1 MTRHKNRFMDNK
13 EKQFPLM
20 KISFQLTVIMFTFS
34 FNLFAFQQEDELLKI
49 LKGELKRQYEVYSE
63 REDPAYYMAFNV
75 SDNYTI
81 SITSN
86 FGSLEG
92 TEISRIRAL
101 NASVRVGDYHFDNT
115 HSEETDDFN
124 SYSGAYNQL
133 LPVDNVPLA
142 IRQQIWLVTDK
153 AYKDASTDYVLKSNR
168 KKKLPEGL
176 PDFTREESCHYYDAP
191 QWDQAKNIDIQHWES
206 LLKRLSEKFGGYE
219 PFILGGVNFSFDLNR
234 KYFVSSEGTTIVQ
247 NQVHTQMHILG
258 TVKTK
263 EGYNQPYYKSFF
275 SEWPSG
281 LPDEEVL
288 ESAVCEVVSSMELL
302 ANAPAASPYSGPA
315 IFSANAA
322 GVFFH
327 EIFGHRIEGHR
338 LAQHSDA
345 QTFMSKMDAPIL
357 PDYFTIISDPLK
369 EEFAGKRLSG
379 YFKFDDEGVKA
390 STVKIVENGI
400 LKNFLMSRKPIE
412 GFPRSNGHGRAQT
425 GMVPVSRQS
434 NLLVST
440 TKPMEVDKLRKKLIS
455 LCKKQKKDYGFFID
469 KVVGGYTLTNR
480 YQPNV
485 FNVIPFEVYK
495 IFTDGRPD
503 ELVTGVTFIGTPLTV
518 FSEIVGTGDD
528 YEVFNGVCGAESGG
542 VYVSAVAPTLLV
554 NKIETQ
560 LMPSTELTF
569 PTLKD
574 PVKLPSKNPCD

>member
-1 MTRHKNRFMDNK
+1 
-13 EKQFPLM
+13 M
-20 KISFQLTVIMFTFS
+20 KSIYHITVIMCVCTT
-34 FNLFAFQQEDELLKI
+34 NLFAQQQEDELLAI
-49 LKGELKRQYEVYSE
+49 LKSELQRQYEVYSNK
-63 REDPAYYMAFNV
+63 EDPAYYMAFNV
-75 SDNYTI
+75 SDNFRI

-92 TEISRIRAL
+92 SEKSRVRAL
-101 NASVRVGDYHFDNT
+101 NASVRVGDYYFDNT
-115 HSEETDDFN
+115 HSEEGDDYN
-124 SYSGAYNQL
+124 SYNGGYNQL
-133 LPVDNVPLA
+133 LPTDNVPLA
-142 IRQQIWLVTDK
+142 IRQQIWLVTDN
-153 AYKDASTDYVLKSNR
+153 AYKDASTDFALKSNSN
-168 KKKLPEGL
+168 KKPLKGL
-176 PDFTREESCHYYDAP
+176 PDFTKEEPGHYYAP
-191 QWDQAKNIDIQHWES
+191 PQLEQANTIDIQYWEG
-206 LLKRLSEKFGGYE
+206 LLKSLSEKFGGYD

-234 KYFVSSEGTTIVQ
+234 KYFVSSEGTEIVQ
-247 NQVHTQMHILG
+247 NQVHTQLHILG

-263 EGYNQPYYKSFF
+263 DGYNQPYYKSFF

-281 LPDEEVL
+281 LPAEEVL
-288 ESAVCEVVSSMELL
+288 ESAVCEVVNSMKLL
-302 ANAPAASPYSGPA
+302 ANAPSANPYSGPA

-345 QTFMSKMDAPIL
+345 QTFMSKMESPIL
-357 PDYFTIISDPLK
+357 PDYFTIVSDPLK

-379 YFKFDDEGVKA
+379 YFKFDDEGVRA

-400 LKNFLMSRKPIE
+400 LKNFLMSRKPID
-412 GFPRSNGHGRAQT
+412 GFLQSNGHGRAQT

-440 TKPMEVDKLRKKLIS
+440 EKPMEMAKLRKKLIS
-455 LCKKQKKDYGFFID
+455 LCKKQEKDYGFLIS

-485 FNVIPFEVYK
+485 FNVIPFEVFK
-495 IFTDGRPD
+495 VFTDGRPD

-518 FSEIVGTGDD
+518 FSEIVGASDD
-528 YEVFNGVCGAESGG
+528 YEVFNGICGAESGG
-542 VYVSAVAPTLLV
+542 VYVSAVAPSLLV

-560 LMPSTELTF
+560 LTPSNELTF
-569 PTLKD
+569 PILKD
-574 PVKLPSKNPCD
+574 PVHLPLKNPCNP